1 MSTQPVPRGR
11 PAAAAT
17 GVLLA
22 LLLLAAGAALV
33 VDALGSGG
41 RERSASVRWVL
52 EQLDGLRPDEA
63 TTAIGVGVALVGLA
77 LVVVALRPRPRTH
90 LPAGEPDLWLTPR
103 AAGVLA
109 AEEAEQH
116 RDVLSARVAS
126 ASRRRVVLAVVPRE
140 IEPPAELAAAVRTA
154 VVEAVPA
161 LQRSRVVVRE
171 EEG

>member
-1 MSTQPVPRGR
+1 MSTPPDPRGR
-11 PAAAAT
+11 PAAAAA

-22 LLLLAAGAALV
+22 VLLLAAGAALV

-52 EQLDGLRPDEA
+52 EQLDGLRADEA
-63 TTAIGVGVALVGLA
+63 TTAIGAGVALVGLA

-90 LPAGEPDLWLTPR
+90 LPAGEPALWLTPR

-140 IEPPAELAAAVRTA
+140 VEPPAELAASVQST